1 LAFHNARRNNWHARM
16 STIDRPFQV
25 SDAPRGLAYNSLLL
39 AVFAG
44 TLFVSATLLFSV
56 QPMFTKMVLPLLG
69 GSPSV
74 WSVAMVFFQ
83 AVLLLGYGYAHALT
97 RWLDP
102 RRAVIVHLAVFAI
115 AFAALPIAVAQG
127 FGRPPN
133 EYAAFW
139 LIGLF
144 AASIGLPFFAVAA
157 NAPMLQ
163 AWFARTGHP
172 QALDPYFLYGAS
184 NLGSFCALLAY
195 PVLLEPMLTLRDQ
208 SKLWSGGFLLL
219 MLLIAACG
227 ALLTA
232 TMRQPREQRSGH
244 VVAAAAPTWRER
256 MTWMGLAFVP
266 SALLIAVTSH
276 ISTDIAAAPFLWVV
290 PLALFLATFILTF
303 RAGGSGVHAWML
315 RLQPIVAAPLVIG
328 LMGGER
334 AYWEVAILLDLSMF
348 VISTMICHR
357 ELYLRRP
364 DASHL
369 TGFYMWISVGGVLGG
384 ICSGLIAPIVFPDV
398 WEYPIL
404 IVLALLC
411 RPGAFNGGI
420 RPWLRQGPVFLAAI
434 VLAAIPALLL
444 GMKMPPQA
452 EVIWMIGL
460 VALAAVIMLQA
471 EHPVRLVGFTALVLV
486 ITAIYHPGTVQTETA
501 RSFFGVHKVVE
512 SYDGRFRML
521 YHGTTLHG
529 AQRLRD
535 DAGNLLTGRPEPLTY
550 FYPGGPISE
559 VIAATR
565 AAKGSLNRVAV
576 VGLGTGSLVC
586 HAKAG
591 ERWSYYE
598 IDPVVARIA
607 QDASKFRFIADCAPN
622 TNVIL
627 GDGRLTIAD
636 AAEPYDFIMLDAFS
650 SDSVPVHLLTREAVS
665 LYLSKLT
672 PGGVIGFNVSNR
684 YLELASVVNEVAASQ
699 GLVSYQKLDTAITGA
714 EFKKNMYAS
723 AFVVVMA
730 RREEDLAGLRN
741 RPGWSKYQAAGSVR
755 AWTDDYSNILSA
767 FWRMHRISARP
778 APSP

>member
-1 LAFHNARRNNWHARM
+1 MFRLAFQCAGPNIWRAAHVD
-16 STIDRPFQV
+16 DRSPLQI
-25 SDAPRGLAYNSLLL
+25 SGAPRRIAYNGILL

-102 RRAVIVHLAVFAI
+102 RRTVIVHLLVVAM
-115 AFAALPIAVAQG
+115 AFAALPIAIAEG
-127 FGRPPN
+127 LGRPPG

-163 AWFARTGHP
+163 AWFSRTGHP

-208 SKLWSGGFLLL
+208 SRLWSGGFLLL

-232 TMRQPREQRSGH
+232 TMRQAREQPSSD
-244 VVAAAAPTWRER
+244 VIAVAVPTRRER
-256 MTWMGLAFVP
+256 MTWMALAFVP

-276 ISTDIAAAPFLWVV
+276 ISTDIAAAPFLWVI
-290 PLALFLATFILTF
+290 PLALFLATFVLTF
-303 RAGGSGVHAWML
+303 RTGGSNVHAWML
-315 RLQPIVAAPLVIG
+315 RLQPIAVAPLVIG

-334 AYWEVAILLDLSMF
+334 AYWEVAILLDLAMF

-384 ICSGLIAPIVFPDV
+384 ICSGLVAPIVFPDV

-411 RPGAFNGGI
+411 RPGAFRGGI
-420 RPWLRQGPVFLAAI
+420 RPWLRQGLLFIAAI
-434 VLAAIPALLL
+434 VLAVIPALLL

-452 EVIWMIGL
+452 QAIWMIGL
-460 VALAAVIMLQA
+460 VALAAMIMLQA
-471 EHPVRLVGFTALVLV
+471 KHPVRLVGLTAFVLV
-486 ITAIYHPGTVQTETA
+486 VTAIYRPGAVETATA

-521 YHGTTLHG
+521 YHGTTW
-529 AQRLRD
+529 
-535 DAGNLLTGRPEPLTY
+535 
-550 FYPGGPISE
+550 
-559 VIAATR
+559 
-565 AAKGSLNRVAV
+565 
-576 VGLGTGSLVC
+576 GT
-586 HAKAG
+586 A
-591 ERWSYYE
+591 
-598 IDPVVARIA
+598 PAR
-607 QDASKFRFIADCAPN
+607 
-622 TNVIL
+622 
-627 GDGRLTIAD
+627 
-636 AAEPYDFIMLDAFS
+636 
-650 SDSVPVHLLTREAVS
+650 
-665 LYLSKLT
+665 
-672 PGGVIGFNVSNR
+672 
-684 YLELASVVNEVAASQ
+684 
-699 GLVSYQKLDTAITGA
+699 
-714 EFKKNMYAS
+714 
-723 AFVVVMA
+723 
-730 RREEDLAGLRN
+730 
-741 RPGWSKYQAAGSVR
+741 
-755 AWTDDYSNILSA
+755 
-767 FWRMHRISARP
+767 
-778 APSP
+778 

>member
-1 LAFHNARRNNWHARM
+1 M
-16 STIDRPFQV
+16 STIDPPFQV
-25 SDAPRGLAYNSLLL
+25 SAAPRRIAHDGILL

-97 RWLDP
+97 RRLDP
-102 RRAVIVHLAVFAI
+102 RRAVIVHLLVCAL
-115 AFAALPIAVAQG
+115 AFVALPIAVAQG
-127 FGRPPN
+127 LGRPPN

-144 AASIGLPFFAVAA
+144 AVSIGLPFFAVAA
-157 NAPMLQ
+157 NAPILQ

-195 PVLLEPMLTLRDQ
+195 PVLLEPLLTLRDQ
-208 SKLWSGGFLLL
+208 SRLWSGGFALL

-227 ALLTA
+227 ALLTL
-232 TMRQPREQRSGH
+232 TMRQARAQRSLN
-244 VVAAAAPTWRER
+244 VAAAAAPTWRER
-256 MTWMGLAFVP
+256 MTWMALAFVP

-290 PLALFLATFILTF
+290 PLALFLATFVLTF
-303 RAGGSGVHAWML
+303 RTGGSGVHTWML

-334 AYWEVAILLDLSMF
+334 AYGEVAILLDLGMF
-348 VISTMICHR
+348 ILSTMICHR

-369 TGFYMWISVGGVLGG
+369 TGFYMWISVGGMLGG
-384 ICSGLIAPIVFPDV
+384 ISSGLIAPMIFPDV

-411 RPGAFNGGI
+411 RPKTFAAGG
-420 RPWLRQGPVFLAAI
+420 RLWLREGLFFVAAI
-434 VLAAIPALLL
+434 VIAAIPALLL
-444 GMKMPPQA
+444 GMKLPPQA
-452 EVIWMIGL
+452 EGIWMIGL
-460 VALAAVIMLQA
+460 VTMAAIIMLQA
-471 EHPVRLVGFTALVLV
+471 AYPVRLVGLTAFVLV
-486 ITAIYHPGTVQTETA
+486 VTAIYHPGTVGKETA
-501 RSFFGVHKVVE
+501 RSFFGVHKIVE

-535 DAGNLLTGRPEPLTY
+535 DAGAAVTGPPEPLTY
-550 FYPGGPISE
+550 YYSGGPLSE
-559 VIAATR
+559 AVAATR
-565 AAKGSLNRVAV
+565 AAKGSLHRVAV
-576 VGLGTGSLVC
+576 VGLGTGSLAC
-586 HAKAG
+586 QSKPG
-591 ERWSYYE
+591 EHWSYYE

-607 QDASKFRFIADCAPN
+607 RDTSKFRFLADCAPN
-622 TNVIL
+622 TDIIL
-627 GDGRLTIAD
+627 GDARLTIAD
-636 AAEPYDFIMLDAFS
+636 ATEPYDLIVLDAFS
-650 SDSVPVHLLTREAVS
+650 SDVVPVHLLTREAVS
-665 LYLSKLT
+665 LYLSKLAD
-672 PGGVIGFNVSNR
+672 GGVIAFHVSNR
-684 YLELASVVNEVAASQ
+684 YLELASVVAEVAATQ
-699 GLVSYQKLDTAITGA
+699 GLATYQKRDTAITKA
-714 EFKKNMYAS
+714 DLKQTMYAAS
-723 AFVVVMA
+723 LVVAVA
-730 RREEDLAGLRN
+730 RREEDLAALRT
-741 RPGWSKYQAAGSVR
+741 RSGWTKYQAAESVR
-755 AWTDDYSNILSA
+755 PWTDDYSNVLSA
-767 FWRMHRISARP
+767 LWRMHRMSAQ
-778 APSP
+778 ANFSP